1 MKTTQNFFRITLLLA
16 IALLVLSIPSAFA
29 ASGTWNGTVDATWAG
44 ANWSA
49 TPVPGTGD
57 TATFNNAGNANTTLD
72 LGSGV
77 TIGNLYFN
85 TASAAAYTIGSGAAG
100 SQTLTLSTAGGSIA
114 MDGTVA
120 NNQTI
125 NAALALATTGTYTA
139 SNSSANIL
147 TMAGPI
153 STTSTGIKV
162 LKVDGVGN
170 TAISG
175 LISSGTGTMNLEK
188 TNSGTLTFSG
198 GATFNGNGVNCYLP
212 GSTLVPVDLRQG
224 TTKLSGGTYSV
235 IGEFVVGGV
244 IANGGAGNNVNFTM
258 NGGSLSVSTW
268 FSLGRGNGIGGVSSD
283 LVFTNAAAVT
293 AGNLSGG
300 FHGGSGLNLPKGSMT
315 MKDSST
321 FTITGNGAV
330 NFAESAGSDMT
341 MTLNDTAQFI
351 AAGTAQKFLGE
362 YGKGTVNLNDN
373 SSMLLGN
380 GVVNVGY
387 RSGTGTVNV
396 ASSALLSVANDFRV
410 GGSDTSGTG
419 NNGYGTVNMTGGSV
433 NVSSLTIARG
443 NNYQNG
449 VSGEVNLNGG
459 TLTSTNN
466 VVIGYAGAGHAKL
479 ALNGGAL
486 NVGTTAAQQLMIPE
500 YDTST
505 GELDIT
511 NGAVKLNAGGSI
523 RMSQGNNTTGINV
536 INLEG
541 GSITYYSDFAA
552 TLGGSGNLDMQY
564 GSTGFVGTNIVNLD
578 GGALTVPQITSTKT
592 TGTRTFNFNGG
603 TLKPTASSTTFMN
616 LGTGSAVANV
626 RNGGAVIDSNGK
638 DITIAQ
644 ALVHSAIVGDAATD
658 GGLVK
663 NNTGTLTL
671 TGANTYTGNTTISG
685 GTLKIGTGGS
695 ITSQNINVAGSAVFD
710 VLTAGGTL
718 AAGQSILGSGS
729 VSGSVTASSTSK
741 IIPGTDG
748 TVGTLTF
755 NNNLT
760 INAGSTIKFD
770 LSATSGGSN
779 DKLVLSGAGAV
790 LTPNGA
796 QITINSA
803 GTLDTST
810 DYVLF
815 DLTGGGG
822 ATTSGTAFNTVPIF
836 VGTTPPNP
844 LNYSI
849 VTTATQVLLHYN
861 SSVPLSGVGA
871 ASPSSVTHG
880 QSTVLT
886 VTVTPGTSPD
896 STGIAVVADL
906 TAIGGSASQ
915 IFYDDG
921 THGDVTAGDN
931 VFSYSTAATSG
942 TSFGSKTLNATV
954 TDAQSRSASPTI
966 SLTVVATS
974 MTWDGAGADDNFGT
988 AANWG
993 GIAPG
998 VGDLLFFAGSVRPTP
1013 NMEANYTVDSVT
1025 FNSGASS
1032 FTVGTSSST
1041 LTLTG
1046 RGVTNNSVNPQT
1058 LNVPI
1063 TMHAAQT
1070 VNAASGDITVGGA
1083 ISGGFGLTKVGSGT
1097 LTLSAANSYTGGTT
1111 VSAGTLVL
1119 SGDNTSATGGTTV
1132 SGTLQLQNA
1141 NAVAGSALTLNGGS
1155 TLSLQADADA
1165 TFNNV
1170 SLTMNTGGNNNFLVN
1185 SLTGAGNGHTLAI
1198 TNNAGLGNGNTTIN
1212 ITSTTSDTLAF
1223 GNSFGVSANGSSA
1236 WGGPVT
1242 TFSLDGANVILNGMN
1257 ANDGG
1262 MSVSSTTGNSLT
1274 INGTVS
1280 TGNARTIGAT
1290 INSGVLTLN
1299 NTVNLGGTSANYGF
1313 FVNQNAGTLNV
1324 NNGGA
1329 IRNNAAIGGTGNR
1342 AGLAIA
1348 GGTLDNTSGSAVTL
1362 QYNPTIGI
1370 SGDFI
1375 FQGSTNLNLGT
1386 GAVTLQ
1392 NSSRQITVSS
1402 NKLTIGGAIGDSS
1415 FGYGLTKAG
1424 NGTLTLSGANT
1435 YTGNTALNAG
1445 TLQLGNHNVL
1455 PSGTTLNRT
1464 GGTVDMNGKT
1474 NTVNAF
1480 QVGGTV
1486 KAKGTW
1492 GSTASGATHQNNTY
1506 FTSTSAGVLTVTT
1519 GGATT
1524 TTLAAG
1530 GTSTYGDS
1538 VAFTATVT
1546 GNGGDGTTPSGTV
1559 TFYDDGTPI
1568 GTGSLS
1574 GSGLTAT
1581 ATLNLTALAAGTHNN
1596 ITAAYAGSDSYDV
1609 STASAITQVVTPRAV
1624 QLTGSRNYDG
1634 SATASYSILSIAN
1647 VVGGDTVSLSSGS
1660 ATLASANG
1668 GLQSITANTLNL
1680 AGASAANYT
1689 TIGATGT
1696 VRINPAPASPYV
1708 LQTTK
1713 NTPATNE
1720 TSKLVAMAGDAG
1732 VTLSVSLS
1740 GTDLGSPAHGSISLN
1755 GGDKIIY
1762 TPATD
1767 YVGADT
1773 FTYTLSDDAGGSSTG
1788 TVSVTVN
1795 EANVSMTLTIQVVG
1809 DTAIVTGSGIP
1820 NQGYDVQ
1827 ISPDL
1832 SNWSDYAS
1840 TNAAANGV
1848 VIFTDPDPVSNHGT
1862 RSYRLKQ
1869 Q

>member
-1 MKTTQNFFRITLLLA
+1 VKTTQKKFRFTLLLVVA
-16 IALLVLSIPSAFA
+16 LTAALNRSAAAATATKLGTGTDLTLGASWSGGSGPDFPTSTDVATWNSSSLGTGLTLGSAQSWGGISVVSALTDISVTGAGTLTLGASGVDMSSSANNMTWANTINLGADQVWNVNSAKTLKVGRILNSPYNLTKSGAGTVTLGSGGASTLAGTLNVSAGTFQVGINDFTVSGLTGGGTVENGSGTTRWLFIANATDNNFSGTLQNGGTARLGVNKSGAGVLTLSGAVTASDTYTVAGGKLILTGSGVNVSTPNVPVIGTVASVNAVLSIENGSSFSSTASSGGSEVYRQSLNIGTVAGASGALQMSSGSLSVTRQLALGINSGA
-29 ASGTWNGTVDATWAG
+29 AS
-44 ANWSA
+44 
-49 TPVPGTGD
+49 
-57 TATFNNAGNANTTLD
+57 
-72 LGSGV
+72 
-77 TIGNLYFN
+77 Y
-85 TASAAAYTIGSGAAG
+85 AAYTQSGGTATVGGFLAMGLNANVSVFNQSGGTFTLSAAPVTCGAG
-100 SQTLTLSTAGGSIA
+100 S
-114 MDGTVA
+114 
-120 NNQTI
+120 
-125 NAALALATTGTYTA
+125 TG
-139 SNSSANIL
+139 L
-147 TMAGPI
+147 
-153 STTSTGIKV
+153 GIMS
-162 LKVDGVGN
+162 L
-170 TAISG
+170 
-175 LISSGTGTMNLEK
+175 
-188 TNSGTLTFSG
+188 SG
-198 GATFNGNGVNCYLP
+198 GAVYNQNASGDNGIWLGENGTGILNISSTAMLNFATGNNGLQLGRNSTAVGVANLLGGTVSTKSVYKGAGAGTLNFGGGTLKANQANTAFLTGLTAAYVYGAGATIDNGGFAITVGQALLTPNGNGVN
-212 GSTLVPVDLRQG
+212 S
-224 TTKLSGGTYSV
+224 
-235 IGEFVVGGV
+235 I
-244 IANGGAGNNVNFTM
+244 
-258 NGGSLSVSTW
+258 SVSP
-268 FSLGRGNGIGGVSSD
+268 
-283 LVFTNAAAVT
+283 
-293 AGNLSGG
+293 
-300 FHGGSGLNLPKGSMT
+300 GGSGYIDAPAVKFSGGGGSGAT
-315 MKDSST
+315 AVATVSGGVVT
-321 FTITGNGAV
+321 AITVTSAGNGYT
-330 NFAESAGSDMT
+330 SAP
-341 MTLNDTAQFI
+341 
-351 AAGTAQKFLGE
+351 
-362 YGKGTVNLNDN
+362 TV
-373 SSMLLGN
+373 
-380 GVVNVGY
+380 
-387 RSGTGTVNV
+387 T
-396 ASSALLSVANDFRV
+396 
-410 GGSDTSGTG
+410 
-419 NNGYGTVNMTGGSV
+419 
-433 NVSSLTIARG
+433 
-443 NNYQNG
+443 
-449 VSGEVNLNGG
+449 LNGG
-459 TLTSTNN
+459 GGT
-466 VVIGYAGAGHAKL
+466 GA
-479 ALNGGAL
+479 
-486 NVGTTAAQQLMIPE
+486 
-500 YDTST
+500 
-505 GELDIT
+505 
-511 NGAVKLNAGGSI
+511 
-523 RMSQGNNTTGINV
+523 
-536 INLEG
+536 
-541 GSITYYSDFAA
+541 AA
-552 TLGGSGNLDMQY
+552 TASVAVNTSGGITFADSG
-564 GSTGFVGTNIVNLD
+564 
-578 GGALTVPQITSTKT
+578 AAAT
-592 TGTRTFNFNGG
+592 TI
-603 TLKPTASSTTFMN
+603 
-616 LGTGSAVANV
+616 LGTSP
-626 RNGGAVIDSNGK
+626 
-638 DITIAQ
+638 
-644 ALVHSAIVGDAATD
+644 
-658 GGLVK
+658 
-663 NNTGTLTL
+663 
-671 TGANTYTGNTTISG
+671 TYTGDTTISG
-685 GTLKIGTGGS
+685 NATLNLS
-695 ITSQNINVAGSAVFD
+695 STSVNLNTSPNINISTSTATLDLSAYS
-710 VLTAGGTL
+710 GYTL
-718 AAGQSILGSGS
+718 AAGQNILGLGT
-729 VSGSVTASSTSK
+729 VSGPVTASSTSK

-748 TVGTLTF
+748 TVGTLSF

-1046 RGVTNNSVNPQT
+1046 SGVTNNSVNPQT

-1242 TFSLDGANVILNGMN
+1242 TFSLDGANAILNGMN

-1392 NSSRQITVSS
+1392 NSTRQITVSS

-1480 QVGGTV
+1480 QVSGTV

-1634 SATASYSILSIAN
+1634 SAAASYSILSIAN

-1689 TIGATGT
+1689 TIGATGA

-1713 NTPATNE
+1713 NTPATNA